1 MKRSTYFILL
11 LFFRGSWPR
20 LSWWRAACTPRREL
34 RSCRSFPNRLI
45 LCRPGDLQGHV
56 AQRSR
61 PLRRHRS
68 GGSICLSRGWE
79 QRGKGCLVVLFH
91 VVCFWVRNLVIV
103 FHVFIFRHNP
113 RVVILNEKI
122 PFQVVYLSFHIAN
135 IQPQDILSSYFFKYF
150 SKNRISCCYSI
161 D

>member
-56 AQRSR
+56 VQRSR
-61 PLRRHRS
+61 PLCRHRS

-113 RVVILNEKI
+113 RVVILNEKNSI
-122 PFQVVYLSFHIAN
+122 SSCIFVVSYCKYTTSRYFVKLFFQV
-135 IQPQDILSSYFFKYF
+135 FFK
-150 SKNRISCCYSI
+150 K
-161 D
+161 

>member
-61 PLRRHRS
+61 AQRRRRS

-113 RVVILNEKI
+113 RAVILNEKNSVSSCI
-122 PFQVVYLSFHIAN
+122 FVVSYCKYTTSRYFVKLFFQV
-135 IQPQDILSSYFFKYF
+135 FFK
-150 SKNRISCCYSI
+150 K
-161 D
+161 